1 MDLHKIATEECLT
14 FYFFIGR
21 TDRISMIN
29 DQGFKSDPPK
39 INGCNAD
46 DPLVI
51 LLERQGRRGV
61 RGSGR
66 VESKISLRTLTFMQ
80 YCSEMSDPNR
90 FDIMLPELLGA
101 EFRGL
106 VSLAGA
112 CFIFR
117 LEQASSDSAV
127 DLGLLL
133 VSFPM
138 KSTRHCTPAFVFEF

>member
-1 MDLHKIATEECLT
+1 M
-14 FYFFIGR
+14 
-21 TDRISMIN
+21 
-29 DQGFKSDPPK
+29 
-39 INGCNAD
+39 
-46 DPLVI
+46 
-51 LLERQGRRGV
+51 
-61 RGSGR
+61 
-66 VESKISLRTLTFMQ
+66 ESKISLRTLTFMQ

-117 LEQASSDSAV
+117 LEQDSAV

>member
-51 LLERQGRRGV
+51 LLERYRRRGI
-61 RGSGR
+61 RSSER
-66 VESKISLRTLTFMQ
+66 VESKISPRITLKQ
-80 YCSEMSDPNR
+80 YCIVMSDPNR
-90 FDIMLPELLGA
+90 FDTILSELLGV

-117 LEQASSDSAV
+117 LEQDSAV

-138 KSTRHCTPAFVFEF
+138 KSTRHCTPAFAFEF